1 MASKGIITS
10 EGTPGKAALAGA
22 AVLSGLLLAAAFPYP
37 DVGLAAWVAL
47 VPLILVLRTA
57 TIRGALALG
66 YICGLVFF
74 GILFSW
80 CAVFGYAAWAALVPI
95 QAVFTAV
102 FSAVAA
108 PMCRRGGWS
117 AVFGVPAAWVA
128 VEWLRALGPLGVSW
142 GALSVSQHRN
152 LPLLQ
157 VAALGGPYLL
167 SFLVVMG
174 NAAVAEAVSRRRSQ
188 SLLAS
193 VVAAAVVVT
202 AAVGGSARLR
212 MAGMRLGGEE
222 VIVGLAQ
229 AGINKEQGGH
239 FSDPEK
245 LMRAYERLTRRLAY
259 YHASIVVWPETTVP
273 GMALRDPWL
282 RHRLS
287 RLAKRTGTALVLG
300 SFDPADI
307 RAWRAG
313 GGGLQNCVV
322 AFDRH
327 GRVVGR
333 YAKVHLVPFG
343 EYVPVPASR
352 FRGFL
357 RRWGV
362 PEEDLVPGRRR
373 DPMMVDGVSIGA
385 LVCFESALCGASR
398 ELVRKG
404 AQILVFVTN
413 DAWFGRTAAPYQHLA
428 FSPLRAV
435 ETGRYVLRAATTGI
449 TACCDPYGRVVAAGP
464 LGGEVGMPVRAEIR
478 NGKTPYVV
486 LGDWIVWLSFILA
499 GAALLKPGARGTA
512 DA

>member
-1 MASKGIITS
+1 MASKSIITS
-10 EGTPGKAALAGA
+10 EGTSGKAALVGG
-22 AVLSGLLLAAAFPYP
+22 AVLSGILLAAAFPYP

-57 TIRGALALG
+57 TTSEALVLG
-66 YICGLVFF
+66 YLCGFAFF
-74 GILFSW
+74 GILFGW
-80 CAVFGYAAWAALVPI
+80 CAVFGYAAWAALTLI
-95 QAVFTAV
+95 QAVFFAV
-102 FSAVAA
+102 FAAVAA
-108 PMCRRGGWS
+108 PMCRRGGWT

-142 GALSVSQHRN
+142 GTLSVSQHRN

-157 VAALGGPYLL
+157 AAALGGPYLL

-174 NAAVAEAVSRRRSQ
+174 NSAAAEAISRRRSQ
-188 SLLAS
+188 SLLPS
-193 VVAAAVVVT
+193 IAAAVVIVT
-202 AAVGGSARLR
+202 AAVGGAARLR
-212 MAGMRLGGEE
+212 TTWTRLGGEE
-222 VIVGLAQ
+222 VTVGLAQ
-229 AGINKEQGGH
+229 AGINKEQGGY

-245 LMRAYERLTRRLAY
+245 LMRAYERLTLRLAY
-259 YHASIVVWPETTVP
+259 YHAGVVVWPETTVP
-273 GMALRDPWL
+273 GLALRDTWL
-282 RHRLS
+282 KHRLS
-287 RLAKRTGTALVLG
+287 RLAKKTGAALVLG

-313 GGGLQNCVV
+313 VGRLQNCVV

-327 GRVVGR
+327 GRAVGR

-343 EYVPVPASR
+343 EYVPVPANR

-362 PEEDLVPGRRR
+362 PEEDLVPGKRRE
-373 DPMMVDGVSIGA
+373 PMVVGGISIGA
-385 LVCFESALCGASR
+385 LVCFESALCEASR
-398 ELVRKG
+398 ELVKKG

-449 TACCDPYGRVVAAGP
+449 TACFDPYGRVVAAGP
-464 LGGEVGMPVRAEIR
+464 LGGEVGIPVRAEIR

-486 LGDWIVWLSFILA
+486 LGDWIVWLSFVLV
-499 GAALLKPGARGTA
+499 GAAFLEARMRGAA

>member
-1 MASKGIITS
+1 M
-10 EGTPGKAALAGA
+10 AGA
-22 AVLSGLLLAAAFPYP
+22 AVLSGLLLAAAFPHP
-37 DVGLAAWVAL
+37 DVGVAAWVAL
-47 VPLILVLRTA
+47 VPLMLVLRTA
-57 TIRGALALG
+57 TIRRALALG

-102 FSAVAA
+102 FAAVAA
-108 PMCRRGGWS
+108 PMCRKGGWG

-157 VAALGGPYLL
+157 AAALGGPYLL

-212 MAGMRLGGEE
+212 MARMRLGGEE
-222 VIVGLAQ
+222 VIFGLAQ

-245 LMRAYERLTRRLAY
+245 LMRAYERLTIRLAY
-259 YHASIVVWPETTVP
+259 YHARIVVWPETTVP
-273 GMALRDPWL
+273 GLALMDPWL
-282 RHRLS
+282 RYRLS
-287 RLAKRTGTALVLG
+287 GLAKRTGTALVFG
-300 SFDPADI
+300 SFDPVGISD
-307 RAWRAG
+307 WH
-313 GGGLQNCVV
+313 LQNCVV

-343 EYVPVPASR
+343 EYVPAPASR
-352 FRGFL
+352 FRRFL

-373 DPMMVDGVSIGA
+373 DPMMVDGVSMGT

-398 ELVRKG
+398 ELVKRG

-449 TACCDPYGRVVAAGP
+449 TACFDPCGRVVAAGP
-464 LGGEVGMPVRAEIR
+464 LGGELGIPVRAEIR

-486 LGDWIVWLSFILA
+486 LGDWVVWLSFILV
-499 GAALLKPGARGTA
+499 GAALLKTGAGRTA